1 MNKAININK
10 CKNAEINYTTV
21 ELVWMM
27 KNIYI
32 DSK

>member
-21 ELVWMM
+21 ELVDEEY
-27 KNIYI
+27 IYR
-32 DSK
+32 